1 MAEKESCACEPNSGC
16 DSCGDKKGSGCAGES
31 HGTHG
36 SPGSPEPEK
45 LRENDNSRIKNVI
58 GIMSGKGGVGKSSVT
73 SLLASGFRKKG
84 LSIGILDADITGPSI
99 PKMFGV
105 HRPAENTGFGL
116 IPGSSPGGVKIMS
129 LNLLVPNEDDP
140 VIWRGPILAGAVKQ
154 FYTDVLWGNLD
165 YLFVDLPPGTGDVP
179 LTVMQSLPL
188 NGLIVVS
195 SPQDVSIMVVKKAM
209 KMAQIMGVPIL
220 GLIENLGRTVC
231 PLCGGEYDIF
241 GPSKGKAVAETF
253 GIPYL
258 GTMPV
263 DPLLSQ
269 LCDEGKV
276 EEYQSNLFVHLIPE
290 MINH

>member
-1 MAEKESCACEPNSGC
+1 
-16 DSCGDKKGSGCAGES
+16 
-31 HGTHG
+31 
-36 SPGSPEPEK
+36 
-45 LRENDNSRIKNVI
+45 
-58 GIMSGKGGVGKSSVT
+58 MSGKGGVGKSSVT

>member
-1 MAEKESCACEPNSGC
+1 MAEKESCACEPNGSC
-16 DSCGDKKGSGCAGES
+16 NSCGEKKSEGCAGES
-31 HGTHG
+31 HGD
-36 SPGSPEPEK
+36 PGIEK
-45 LRENDNSRIKNVI
+45 LAENNNSRIKNVI

-84 LSIGILDADITGPSI
+84 FGVGILDSDITGPSI

-105 HRPAENTGFGL
+105 RSQAENTGFGL
-116 IPGSSPGGVKIMS
+116 LPGKSSGGVKIMS

-140 VIWRGPILAGAVKQ
+140 VIWRGPVIAGAVKQ
-154 FYTDVLWGNLD
+154 FWTDVMWGDLD

-179 LTVMQSLPL
+179 LTVMQSLPM

-195 SPQDVSIMVVKKAM
+195 SPQDVSIMVVKKAI
-209 KMAQIMGVPIL
+209 KMAQIMAVPIL
-220 GLIENLGRTVC
+220 GLVENLGRTIC

-241 GPSKGKAVAETF
+241 GQSKGKDVAEKF
-253 GIPYL
+253 GIPFL

-263 DPLLSQ
+263 DPLLSR

-290 MINH
+290 MITH